1 MPPRVYEDTAAP
13 LGTVGDGQAIDA
25 RRVALE
31 VAGERIGDRIGPG
44 TTPAIAARE
53 QKGAKRHLALGR
65 NRAGDIRPGSE
76 NFNASGETH
85 SFREDRD
92 SSSFVCSHQRSEE
105 RRVGKEFR
113 TRG

>member
-53 QKGAKRHLALGR
+53 QNGAKRHLALGR
-65 NRAGDIRPGSE
+65 NCAGDIRPGSE
-76 NFNASGETH
+76 NFNA
-85 SFREDRD
+85 RDRKSTRLN
-92 SSSFVCSHQRSEE
+92 SSHDQISYAVF
-105 RRVGKEFR
+105 
-113 TRG
+113 